1 MLLIWIKTSTTTVWQ
16 VLWKRILTTLHNV
29 AESHVTHI
37 SDTMQHKDQVI
48 HLCWLTWKNSRQK
61 LRSVIYRTYES
72 DTECFIELRH
82 IDNFCFLCHW
92 PTKYQKGLK
101 TGENIIKMN
110 KQIWKNNERPHT
122 HTHTHTHTCTHTQTN
137 MHAQT
142 LTSHTPHTSSRY
154 KK

>member
-1 MLLIWIKTSTTTVWQ
+1 MDKNINNNSMASLVK
-16 VLWKRILTTLHNV
+16 
-29 AESHVTHI
+29 
-37 SDTMQHKDQVI
+37 
-48 HLCWLTWKNSRQK
+48 KNSHHTPQCCGIARHTYLRYHAAQRPGDPPLLTHLKKFTTK

-122 HTHTHTHTCTHTQTN
+122 HTHTHTQTN
-137 MHAQT
+137 IHTQT
-142 LTSHTPHTSSRY
+142 LTSHTPHTSSRH
-154 KK
+154 KP